1 MSVGVLGGNC
11 RFMGIAQVTF
21 DPASIATVTTAE
33 QSMTVPGVKLGDFVF
48 VSKPT
53 VTAGFGVVNAR
64 VSAADTVAITAV
76 NPTAGS
82 VNPGSETWT
91 VMVVRPSGSIPA
103 AIGD

>member
-1 MSVGVLGGNC
+1 MSEGILGGNI
-11 RFMGIAQVTF
+11 RFIGLVQVTF
-21 DPASIATVTTAE
+21 DPASIATITTAE
-33 QSMTVPGVKLGDFVF
+33 QDMTVSGVQLGDFVF

-64 VSAADTVAITAV
+64 VSAANTITITAV

-91 VMVVRPSGSIPA
+91 VLVVRPSGSIPGA
-103 AIGD
+103 VSN